1 MWSGVAPLSIAMRRV
16 TDGSRG
22 ATRDLYANPC
32 DKAATRAVALDGTV
46 EPTTGTT
53 MPHARNSTRGMT
65 NMPTQIW
72 FITGA
77 NRGIGL
83 ETARAARAAGHRVV
97 ATARRGSAVIDALGA
112 DEGVLALDLDVTQP
126 AQIAAAVET
135 AKARFGRI
143 DVLVN
148 NAGYGHLGLFEE
160 TSDVDARAQ
169 FETSVFGLMHVTRAV
184 LPVMRAQRFGRV
196 FNLSSVAGFS
206 GFGMAGLYCA
216 SKFAVEGFSLS
227 LAQEVLEFGIR
238 VILVAPGFVRTDFLD
253 PSSYRLP
260 DASIPDYAGMN
271 DALRGAYLPMNHL
284 QPGDPVRL
292 AEALVQLAASDNP
305 PLRWSAGSDAVAM
318 FDARLEQ
325 LRAENDAHRVLS
337 SSIDGQWV

>member
-1 MWSGVAPLSIAMRRV
+1 MI
-16 TDGSRG
+16 
-22 ATRDLYANPC
+22 
-32 DKAATRAVALDGTV
+32 
-46 EPTTGTT
+46 
-53 MPHARNSTRGMT
+53 
-65 NMPTQIW
+65 TQTW

-97 ATARRGSAVIDALGA
+97 ATARRGGTLIDALG
-112 DEGVLALDLDVTQP
+112 DHDDVLALELDVTRP
-126 AQIAAAVET
+126 AQIAAAVDA

-160 TSDVDARAQ
+160 TSDADARAQ
-169 FETSVFGLMHVTRAV
+169 FETNVFGLMHVTRAV

-206 GFGMAGLYCA
+206 GFAMAGLYCA

-227 LAQEVLEFGIR
+227 LAQEVLDFGIH
-238 VILVAPGFVRTDFLD
+238 VTLVAPGFVRTDFLD

-260 DASIPDYAGMN
+260 DASIPDYAAM
-271 DALRGAYLPMNHL
+271 DAALRGAYLPMNHL

-292 AEALVQLAASDNP
+292 ARALVLLAAIKKP
-305 PLRWSAGSDAVAM
+305 PLRWSAGSDAVTM
-318 FDARLEQ
+318 TGARLEQ
-325 LRAENDAHRVLS
+325 LRAESDAHRDLS
-337 SSIDGQWV
+337 CSVDGQWA